1 MWLFFISF
9 DIFCF
14 HSNLSER
21 FHLPLYCLE
30 HSRKKMAFKVHV
42 ITARYYGVFVSL
54 YVLLCSINA
63 DNFPG
68 KKVDFNKMIQRERS
82 LKIIRDA
89 ILTKLGR
96 PPQDDPGV
104 TEEESEKSV
113 TTPLKHENKCF
124 TEIQEIIA
132 FSEPVE
138 NITSDNIFKFSM
150 TKDNRTHEIQSASV
164 LVQVKFK
171 RRRKN
176 SRKKAK
182 PRRIRLILSTVDE
195 KGRKLQQISSRKA
208 KISRTNWFKLFLPKS
223 LIEAALKSD
232 NANIKLHI
240 RCKGCK
246 KFAKLVLLHGTKR
259 KRKRAG
265 KTKGRRKRH
274 RLRSR
279 KLDNRKLSRTRPF
292 LLIHTKIN
300 IRDKRQTNECHTQMN
315 QCCKIPLV
323 FSFAE
328 AGWSDWV
335 ISPPSFKTN
344 MCIGGCNSGS
354 HWDRKFN
361 YTYHCTEKKNKPLRI
376 MYFDNTG
383 AVIISKLPR
392 MIVTECGCS

>member
-1 MWLFFISF
+1 MI
-9 DIFCF
+9 
-14 HSNLSER
+14 
-21 FHLPLYCLE
+21 
-30 HSRKKMAFKVHV
+30 FKVHA
-42 ITARYYGVFVSL
+42 ITPRCYGVVVSF

-63 DNFPG
+63 NIFPG
-68 KKVDFNKMIQRERS
+68 KKMDFNKMIQRERS

-96 PPQDDPGV
+96 PVHDDPGAAS
-104 TEEESEKSV
+104 EESKKID
-113 TTPLKHENKCF
+113 TTPKQDDRHF
-124 TEIQEIIA
+124 SEIQEIIA

-138 NITSDNIFKFSM
+138 NITSDNIFQFSM
-150 TKDNRTHEIQSASV
+150 IKDNRTHDIQSASV

-176 SRKKAK
+176 FRKKVKA
-182 PRRIRLILSTVDE
+182 RRIRLILSTVDE
-195 KGRKLQQISSRKA
+195 KGRKLRQISSRKA

-223 LIEAALKSD
+223 LIESSLKSD
-232 NANIKLHI
+232 NTNIKLHI

-259 KRKRAG
+259 KRKRNR

-274 RLRSR
+274 HMRSG

-300 IRDKRQTNECHTQMN
+300 IRDKRESNECDTELN
-315 QCCKIPLV
+315 QCCKLPLV

-344 MCIGGCNSGS
+344 MCSGGCNSGS
-354 HWDRKFN
+354 YGDRKLN
-361 YTYHCTEKKNKPLRI
+361 YTYHCTEKKHKPLRI
-376 MYFDNTG
+376 MYFDKTG
-383 AVIISKLPR
+383 KVIVSILPR